1 MENRIIFLG
10 TGGDSY
16 VTCKGLRNS
25 GGFVLNLEGMQFHV
39 DPGPGAILLSN
50 LSGINVRE
58 TTAIFVS
65 HNHTGHAGDLNA
77 LVEAITL
84 SGLDRKSV
92 LVTNSTVFYGN
103 PAKKIW
109 PSITEKNKDAL
120 EKFIV
125 VKPRQRIGIGNVD
138 VQVTTMNHT
147 SECVGFKFITPDY
160 CIGYIP
166 DTDYFP
172 EIADEYDKTNILIVN
187 VLNPKGISSKGELNS
202 DDVVKIISAIKPEL
216 TILTHFGT
224 KAINFGTLEMA
235 RDVRRESG
243 EQVIAA
249 KDGMKIIPSNYASFY
264 QKRLNNFK

>member
-39 DPGPGAILLSN
+39 DPGPGAVLSSN

-77 LVEAITL
+77 LIEAITL

-92 LVTNSTVFYGN
+92 LVTNSTVFYGD
-103 PAKKIW
+103 PANKVW
-109 PSITEKNKDAL
+109 PCVSEDNKNAL
-120 EKFIV
+120 EKFII
-125 VKPRQRIGIGNVD
+125 VKPKQMVGIGNVD
-138 VQVTTMNHT
+138 VQVTTLKHT
-147 SECVGFKFITPDY
+147 SESVGFRFITSDY
-160 CIGYIP
+160 CIGYVS
-166 DTDYFP
+166 DTDFIP
-172 EIADEYDKTNILIVN
+172 EIIEEYDKTNILIVN
-187 VLNPKGISSKGELNS
+187 VLNPKGVLSKGELNS
-202 DDVVKIISAIKPEL
+202 DDVVKIVSAIKPEL

-224 KAINFGTLEMA
+224 KAVNFGTLEMA
-235 RDVRRESG
+235 RDIRRECG
-243 EQVIAA
+243 EQVITA
-249 KDGMKIIPSNYASFY
+249 KDGMKIIPSNYANFY